1 MSAGRYIADTVMM
14 RRATAPKRLANP
26 SLVNMRTANNWLESN
41 LAEDWQE
48 SSAAVLSASSGHE
61 RTSFAK
67 I

>member
-1 MSAGRYIADTVMM
+1 MM